1 MCIFCAGACGGVV
14 DMILPSVATAA
25 SLVVLK
31 VKAVKASRK
40 LSESNDDQP
49 VDDAGDEND

>member
-1 MCIFCAGACGGVV
+1 MYFCAGACGGVV
-14 DMILPSVATAA
+14 DMILPSVATVA
-25 SLVVLK
+25 SLVGLK
-31 VKAVKASRK
+31 VKAVKVSRK